1 MLATPQQHTVSVADL
16 ELTTVPA
23 QQLVLNADKQVLT
36 DFGHQGRVTALQV
49 WEGSSAKQTN
59 IACKQL
65 LDRDSYTVQVK
76 QWGDGNVMVVVGS
89 AQGGVS
95 RMRFKVPLAPGS
107 ALAEIQAS
115 LPLCYSAFS
124 QCLLPSFDADILHS
138 HMHTCACMQMV
149 DMESDTHEGCLTV
162 WQHCHTDDVAA
173 VDINTDKQQVSCVSG
188 LHMLYQCRPFC
199 TKRHIC
205 TQC

>member
-1 MLATPQQHTVSVADL
+1 MLATAQQHTVSIADL
-16 ELTTVPA
+16 ELKTVPA
-23 QQLVLNADKQVLT
+23 QELVLNADKQVLT

-49 WEGSSAKQTN
+49 WESLLLSQHFLPANSYVLQ
-59 IACKQL
+59 AC
-65 LDRDSYTVQVK
+65 TMQVK

-115 LPLCYSAFS
+115 LPRCCSASS
-124 QCLLPSFDADILHS
+124 QCLPPSFDASIAHS
-138 HMHTCACMQMV
+138 HTHTCACMQMV

-173 VDINTDKQQVSCVSG
+173 VDINSDKQQVSC
-188 LHMLYQCRPFC
+188 
-199 TKRHIC
+199 T
-205 TQC
+205 